1 MVTTQ
6 VRYKSNFM
14 STQSKKSAEVVVPR
28 HDVEG
33 RAKLI
38 NQRLDP
44 QYIVGF
50 VDGEGCFSVSHNKH
64 STLKFRMEI
73 RPEFEIELRED
84 DAEILYRIQV
94 TLGCGTVYRL
104 EYKRYDWAAHYKFRV
119 GRIKELQEI
128 IVPFF
133 EKYPLQAKKKEVF
146 KYFKQIVEMTY
157 HKEHLTYAGA
167 KKILKIREKMRAY
180 SKKHYKNR

>member
-1 MVTTQ
+1 
-6 VRYKSNFM
+6 M
-14 STQSKKSAEVVVPR
+14 STQNKKSAEVVVPKSKIS
-28 HDVEG
+28 G
-33 RAKLI
+33 RTELIHQKL
-38 NQRLDP
+38 NP

-84 DAEILYRIQV
+84 DAEILYRIQA
-94 TLGCGTVYRL
+94 TFKCGTIYRL
-104 EYKRYDWAAHYKFRV
+104 EYKRYNWTPHIKFRV
-119 GRIKELQEI
+119 GRIKELHDI

-146 KYFKQIVEMTY
+146 KHFKVIVGMVY
-157 HKEHLTYAGA
+157 RKEHLTYAGV
-167 KKILKIREKMRAY
+167 KKILKIREKIRVY